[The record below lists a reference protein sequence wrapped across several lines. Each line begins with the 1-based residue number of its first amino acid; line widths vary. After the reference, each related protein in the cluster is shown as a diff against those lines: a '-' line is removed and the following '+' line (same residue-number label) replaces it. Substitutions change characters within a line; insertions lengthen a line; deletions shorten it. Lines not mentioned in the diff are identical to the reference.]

1 MASANFLEEA
11 LSTDVDPS
19 AVSAL
24 VGSLE
29 NQLVTSTPLV
39 QSQTGAAPSAIAHNH
54 VNSAIV
60 SNGGTLPQVAQK
72 HQTIANGG
80 DPMVADANKLV
91 VNNSAGLPPGTI
103 IAGAPYINQA
113 AVVASGAGVQAPKV
127 PGEPLKSAP
136 TQQQVQQAQAMSG
149 PGAIITNRVTF
160 PATAQNLPNGTIG
173 LSVAPP
179 HQATN
184 VPVQTIQAKQP
195 TLVIKT
201 SGAPPGAPT
210 GLVTVPMNMSATTL
224 PQVNNVGSSSS
235 SSSSTAPV
243 LSNLQVVNVRAGVGA
258 QPQKGQATRV
268 VLSSPHMVGARPG
281 APVS

>member
-60 SNGGTLPQVAQK
+60 SNGGTVPQVAQK

-91 VNNSAGLPPGTI
+91 VNNSAALPPGTI
-103 IAGAPYINQA
+103 IAGAPYINQT
-113 AVVASGAGVQAPKV
+113 AVVASGAGGQAPKV

-149 PGAIITNRVTF
+149 AGTIITNRVTF
-160 PATAQNLPNGTIG
+160 PAAAQNLPNGTIG

-179 HQATN
+179 HQPTN
-184 VPVQTIQAKQP
+184 VQTIQAKQP

-224 PQVNNVGSSSS
+224 PQVNNVGSSS